1 MIRIKK
7 TLQKVS
13 GLVGMCL
20 LLGVISLQA
29 ATLTVTT
36 TADAGVGSLRQA
48 IIDAAINAAANNV
61 TFNIPTTDPGYN
73 AANNRFTINL
83 LSSLPNLPSA
93 PITIDN
99 TQPQG
104 VTVMGN
110 TTFRIFTLVD
120 SAVVTINNLTISNG
134 FSSGLGGGFL
144 MGNSSTLNLNRS
156 TVSNNAATDG
166 GGIYINQ
173 SGTLNINASTV
184 SGNSATNGGGVFN
197 NTSGTINATSNT
209 FDGNSATGN
218 GGGIYNTATITFTNN
233 TITSNTAANGGGIYN
248 NFTATLNNNLVAL
261 NTASDG
267 NDLLGR
273 GSLGNAFTGTYN
285 LVGNADGSEGLGGAT
300 NQSGSTISPIDPLLG
315 PLQNNGGP
323 TFTRALLTGSPAIDK
338 GNSPTLITDQRGQAR
353 PQDNP
358 LIANTGNGADIGA
371 FEAPL
376 APTAAS
382 VSISGRV
389 ITPRNF
395 GLTNAWVTLT
405 DAQGNSQ
412 TIRTGKSGSFRFTDV
427 AAGETYIISVSA
439 RRYTFAPQVITVNE
453 DIVELNFYA
462 Q

>member
-73 AANNRFTINL
+73 AVNNRFTINL

-104 VTVMGN
+104 VTVRGN
-110 TTFRIFTLVD
+110 NTFRIFTLVN

-156 TVSNNAATDG
+156 TVSNNSATDG

-173 SGTLNINASTV
+173 SGTLNIDASTI
-184 SGNSATNGGGVFN
+184 SGNSATNGGGIFN

-209 FDGNSATGN
+209 IDGNSATGN

-285 LVGNADGSEGLGGAT
+285 LVGNADGSEGLGGST
-300 NQSGSTISPIDPLLG
+300 NQSGSTLSPIAPLLG

-323 TFTRALLTGSPAIDK
+323 TFTRALLTDSPAIDK

-353 PQDNP
+353 PYDNL
-358 LIANTGNGADIGA
+358 LISNVGNGADIGA
-371 FEAPL
+371 FEVQA

-389 ITPRNF
+389 ITPQKL
-395 GLTNAWVTLT
+395 GLTNARVTLT
-405 DAQGNSQ
+405 DLQGTSR
-412 TIRTGKSGSFRFTDV
+412 TIRTGKFGSFRFTDV

-453 DIVELNFYA
+453 DIEELIFYP